1 MIRQYLR
8 MLKNRKLRS
17 MLHCGSN
24 VYIDSSTKIY
34 CPQKVKIGNN
44 VHIQFGCSF
53 FADGGVTIGE
63 GCIFAHDVQIFTRN
77 HNYDS
82 EDLEMIP
89 YDHRYI
95 EKAVVIGD
103 YCWIGARSSIMPG
116 VTIGKGVV
124 VAACSVVTKDVPDY
138 AVVGGNPAKIL
149 KFRDKN
155 IFEKLLKENKGYI
168 RCTKK
173 Y

>member
-1 MIRQYLR
+1 
-8 MLKNRKLRS
+8 
-17 MLHCGSN
+17 
-24 VYIDSSTKIY
+24 
-34 CPQKVKIGNN
+34 
-44 VHIQFGCSF
+44 
-53 FADGGVTIGE
+53 
-63 GCIFAHDVQIFTRN
+63 
-77 HNYDS
+77 
-82 EDLEMIP
+82 MIP